1 MEILKEY
8 LKKTGGFL
16 KELATRY
23 SRHSISAYSAQMAF
37 FLMLSIFPFFIFLF
51 TVLGKLSIN
60 SELLITVLE
69 TFFPEEVHQLTIN
82 FIRENIVVEGNRLVS
97 ISILGIIWSA
107 SKGVRALMVSL
118 NKAYD
123 IKETRSFLIV
133 KALDMIY
140 TIMIVIVILLLLTL
154 PNIGIG
160 VFRFINRY
168 IDVNWEIFETFN
180 LVKTILIPST
190 LTLLMGLIYM
200 YVPNIKLKIRDVIWG
215 TVFSIVGWS
224 ILSYFFTIFVNEF
237 ANYKVVYGSLAT
249 VIILMFWLYFSSILL
264 IVGGEIN
271 SIVKEKNNQIKKISN
286 FLD

>member
-1 MEILKEY
+1 MKILKDY
-8 LKKTGGFL
+8 LKRMAGFL
-16 KELATRY
+16 KQLASRY
-23 SRHSISAYSAQMAF
+23 SKHSVSAYSAQMAF

-60 SELLITVLE
+60 SDILMMVLE
-69 TFFPEEVHQLTIN
+69 NFFPKEVHQLTID
-82 FIRENIVVEGNRLVS
+82 FIEKNIVVEGNSLVS

-118 NKAYD
+118 NKAYE
-123 IKETRSFLIV
+123 IKETRSFIIV
-133 KALDMIY
+133 KVLDMVY
-140 TIMIVIVILLLLTL
+140 TVLIVIVILLLLTL
-154 PNIGIG
+154 PNIGVG
-160 VFRFINRY
+160 VFRFVGRY
-168 IDVNWEIFETFN
+168 IEINWEIFETYN
-180 LVKTILIPST
+180 LVKRILIPST

-200 YVPNIKLKIRDVIWG
+200 YVPNIKLKIKDVIWG

-237 ANYKVVYGSLAT
+237 ANYRVVYGSLAT

-271 SIVKEKNNQIKKISN
+271 SIVREKNN
-286 FLD
+286 

>member
-1 MEILKEY
+1 MRILKEY
-8 LKKTGGFL
+8 LKKTGSFL
-16 KELATRY
+16 KELAGRY
-23 SRHSISAYSAQMAF
+23 SKHSVSAYSAQMAF

-60 SELLITVLE
+60 SDVLITVLE
-69 TFFPEEVHQLTIN
+69 NFFPKEVHQLTID
-82 FIRENIVVEGNRLVS
+82 FIEKNIVVEGNSLVS
-97 ISILGIIWSA
+97 ISIIGIIWSA

-118 NKAYD
+118 NKAYE

-133 KALDMIY
+133 KALDMAY
-140 TIMIVIVILLLLTL
+140 TVLIVIVILILLTL

-160 VFRFINRY
+160 VFRFIDRY
-168 IDVNWEIFETFN
+168 IEINWEVFETFN
-180 LVKTILIPST
+180 LVKRILIPST

-200 YVPNIKLKIRDVIWG
+200 YVPNLKLKIRDVIWG
-215 TVFSIVGWS
+215 TFFSILGWA

-237 ANYKVVYGSLAT
+237 ANYRVVYGSLAT

-271 SIVKEKNNQIKKISN
+271 SIVKDRNS
-286 FLD
+286 

>member
-1 MEILKEY
+1 MKILKDY
-8 LKKTGGFL
+8 LKRMAGFL
-16 KELATRY
+16 KQLVSRY
-23 SRHSISAYSAQMAF
+23 SKHSVSAYSAQMAF

-60 SELLITVLE
+60 SDILMMVLE
-69 TFFPEEVHQLTIN
+69 NFFPKEVHQLTID
-82 FIRENIVVEGNRLVS
+82 FIEKNIVVEGNSLVS

-118 NKAYD
+118 NKAYE
-123 IKETRSFLIV
+123 IKETRSFIIV
-133 KALDMIY
+133 KVLDMVY
-140 TIMIVIVILLLLTL
+140 TVLIVIVILLLLTL
-154 PNIGIG
+154 PNIGVG
-160 VFRFINRY
+160 VFRFVGRY
-168 IDVNWEIFETFN
+168 IEINWEIFETYN
-180 LVKTILIPST
+180 LVKRILIPST

-200 YVPNIKLKIRDVIWG
+200 YVPNIKLKIKDVIWG

-237 ANYKVVYGSLAT
+237 ANYRVVYGSLAT

-271 SIVKEKNNQIKKISN
+271 SIVREKNN
-286 FLD
+286 